1 MRRVISIVIPGAGLG
16 SRMGLDKPKLLL
28 EVGGLSLL
36 ERHYRM
42 TSDIGHVAV
51 VAGFNSAAVVQMS
64 RAVCTGI
71 IIVMNQNYAQTGTA
85 GSVKLASKYLP
96 AGDILVLDGDV
107 LFEKRAIAEAIKTG
121 ESCLGVGPVRSREP
135 VFAHLSSDGRYVT
148 ELTQERVSEFEWSG
162 LAILSQDEITT
173 YGDQHM
179 FSSINNALPKRAIR
193 VEWHEIDYPEDY
205 SLAENWI
212 LEHG

>member
-28 EVGGLSLL
+28 KVGGLSLL
-36 ERHYRM
+36 ERHFRM
-42 TSDIGHVAV
+42 TSELGHVSV
-51 VAGFNSAAVVQMS
+51 VAGFNSAAVVQESMAIS
-64 RAVCTGI
+64 PNI
-71 IIVMNQNYAQTGTA
+71 LIVMNQNYARSGTA
-85 GSVKLASKYLP
+85 GSVKLACKYLP
-96 AGDILVLDGDV
+96 AGEVLVLDGDV
-107 LFEKRAIAEAIKTG
+107 LFEERAVAEAIKTG
-121 ESCLGVGPVRSREP
+121 ASCLGVGPVRSREP

-148 ELTQERVSEFEWSG
+148 ELTQERVSDFEWSG
-162 LAILSQDEITT
+162 LAILSRDEIAT
-173 YGDQHM
+173 YGNQHM

-205 SLAENWI
+205 SLAENWL